1 MKATAQEFKVGV
13 FIIVGLGLLVGLLLN
28 MGVLSWDRGKTLRVL
43 FNYAY
48 GLELG
53 SPVQLAGVPVG
64 HVESIHVQKGAE
76 GRTRVEVVCRVRPD
90 IAVDRDAE
98 IRISSKG
105 LLGQKVVEITPSETS
120 APAAE
125 GQLLL
130 GSDPVV
136 LENIAASSDR
146 MVRKL
151 ENSVDYLNTII
162 GDAEFRTNLKTNAE
176 DFTELI
182 KTLKGVSESLGV
194 ILERMRR
201 GEGTL
206 GKLLTDETVYNDVK
220 ELVADLKAN
229 PWKLLKKEK
238 KIFGLL

>member
-13 FIIVGLGLLVGLLLN
+13 FILAGLALLVALLLN
-28 MGVLSWDRGKTLRVL
+28 MGVLSWDQGKTLRVL

-48 GLELG
+48 GLEIG
-53 SPVQLAGVPVG
+53 SSVQLAGVPVG
-64 HVESIHVQKGAE
+64 HVESIHFQKDAE
-76 GRTRVEVVCRVRPD
+76 GKTRVEVICRVRPD
-90 IAVDRDAE
+90 ITVDREAE

-105 LLGQKVVEITPSETS
+105 LLGQKVVEITPGDNS
-120 APAAE
+120 APSAE
-125 GQLLL
+125 GQMLL

-146 MVRKL
+146 MVHKL

-162 GDAEFRTNLKTNAE
+162 GDAQFRSNLKTNAE

-182 KTLKGVSESLGV
+182 KTLKEVSASLEV
-194 ILERMRR
+194 ILDRLKK
-201 GEGTL
+201 GEGTV
-206 GKLLTDETVYNDVK
+206 GKFLTDETIYNDVK
-220 ELVADLKAN
+220 DLVADLKAN

-238 KIFGLL
+238 KTFGLF